1 MYDRNDD
8 AAADCGTTGGNAQA
22 QLLGISVQNRTII
35 SAGNQIV
42 PQLAAIWT
50 SRCAQQEIAVGTRQT
65 ASSVT
70 ISAFSRRCVSAVGCS
85 VRRTS
90 AFSDRTLVTEM
101 FS

>member
-1 MYDRNDD
+1 VYDRNDD
-8 AAADCGTTGGNAQA
+8 AAADCGTTGGNAEA
-22 QLLGISVQNRTII
+22 HLLGISVRNRAII

-42 PQLAAIWT
+42 PQQLVAIWT

-65 ASSVT
+65 ASSVA
-70 ISAFSRRCVSAVGCS
+70 ISAFSRRCVSAVGSS

-90 AFSDRTLVTEM
+90 AFSDRTEM